1 MIEEEKITYT
11 LLKYYGIYQFI
22 SGDEIF
28 SSPEPKFDSIDICHN
43 QASLSDATNSE
54 KNVVQM
60 RKKE

>member
-1 MIEEEKITYT
+1 MVT
-11 LLKYYGIYQFI
+11 GIYQFI